1 MSFEEID
8 KYLERIANM
17 QKWLKCTHEIIVTVN
32 QDLYELKEELLKKK
46 SNLVKEEMYDFVKE
60 VCKKEN
66 ENEQTIPGN

>member
-1 MSFEEID
+1 MQAEEID

-46 SNLVKEEMYDFVKE
+46 ENLIKEEVYDFVKKS
-60 VCKKEN
+60 V
-66 ENEQTIPGN
+66 